1 MTRHGLYFFDPY
13 FLIRIFDRFFGFF
26 NLFFRLICYTEGET
40 GNLPAKVGLP
50 RSGSPMKM
58 STGNAPVP
66 KAQAATHEAG
76 LPRSGSLMKMST
88 GNAPVPKAQAADHEA
103 GLPRSGS
110 LLSRSTGNI
119 PVKDQTEEEIV

>member
-1 MTRHGLYFFDPY
+1 
-13 FLIRIFDRFFGFF
+13 
-26 NLFFRLICYTEGET
+26 LICYTEGEI
-40 GNLPAKVGLP
+40 GDLSAKAGLP
-50 RSGSPMKM
+50 RSGSLL
-58 STGNAPVP
+58 SRNTGNAPVP
-66 KAQAATHEAG
+66 KAQTATHEEG

-119 PVKDQTEEEIV
+119 PVKDQTEEKIV

>member
-1 MTRHGLYFFDPY
+1 M
-13 FLIRIFDRFFGFF
+13 IRIFDRFFGFF
-26 NLFFRLICYTEGET
+26 NLFLRLICYTEGET
-40 GNLPAKVGLP
+40 GDLPAK
-50 RSGSPMKM
+50 
-58 STGNAPVP
+58 
-66 KAQAATHEAG
+66 AG

-88 GNAPVPKAQAADHEA
+88 GNAPVPKAQAAIHEA

>member
-1 MTRHGLYFFDPY
+1 M
-13 FLIRIFDRFFGFF
+13 IRIFDRFFGFF
-26 NLFFRLICYTEGET
+26 NLFLRLICYTEGET
-40 GNLPAKVGLP
+40 GDLPAKAGLP
-50 RSGSPMKM
+50 RSGSLMKM
-58 STGNAPVP
+58 STGNATVP
-66 KAQAATHEAG
+66 KAQAATHEEG

-88 GNAPVPKAQAADHEA
+88 GNAPVPKAQAADHEE

>member
-1 MTRHGLYFFDPY
+1 M
-13 FLIRIFDRFFGFF
+13 IRIFDRFFGFF
-26 NLFFRLICYTEGET
+26 NLFLRLICYTEGET
-40 GNLPAKVGLP
+40 GDLPAKV
-50 RSGSPMKM
+50 
-58 STGNAPVP
+58 
-66 KAQAATHEAG
+66 G

>member
-1 MTRHGLYFFDPY
+1 M
-13 FLIRIFDRFFGFF
+13 IRIFDRFFGFF
-26 NLFFRLICYTEGET
+26 NLFLRLICYTEGET
-40 GNLPAKVGLP
+40 GDLPAK
-50 RSGSPMKM
+50 S
-58 STGNAPVP
+58 
-66 KAQAATHEAG
+66 G

-88 GNAPVPKAQAADHEA
+88 GNAPVPKAQAATHEEGLSRSGSLMKMSTGNAPVPKAQVAIHEA